1 MEVDNAAEMCKQ
13 ELVNVKPFQLRAEPE
28 KEMLMLT
35 FKRSCSR
42 SSEMKSDKKCSA
54 LALRHTIS
62 PLIYRFVKI
71 GCALLLDAVG
81 AFT

>member
-1 MEVDNAAEMCKQ
+1 MNI
-13 ELVNVKPFQLRAEPE
+13 KPFQLKAEPE
-28 KEMLMLT
+28 KKMAMHT

-54 LALRHTIS
+54 LALRHERS
-62 PLIYRFVKI
+62 PLVYRFVKPEI
-71 GCALLLDAVG
+71 GCALLLDVVG

>member
-13 ELVNVKPFQLRAEPE
+13 ELVNVKPFQLRAEPG

-42 SSEMKSDKKCSA
+42 SSAMKSDKKCSA
-54 LALRHTIS
+54 LALPHTIS

-71 GCALLLDAVG
+71 GWALLLDAV
-81 AFT
+81 